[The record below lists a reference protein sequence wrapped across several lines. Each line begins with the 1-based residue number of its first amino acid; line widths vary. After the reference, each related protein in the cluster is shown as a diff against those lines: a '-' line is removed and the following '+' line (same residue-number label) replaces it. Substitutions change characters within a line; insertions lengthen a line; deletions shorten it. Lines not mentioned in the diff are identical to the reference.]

1 MTQVAYFMY
10 EHIKTIN
17 CYISSKFQG
26 NKVSFIQLKL
36 CIILF
41 QESKHKKEVVVKKKK
56 AKAKARFGEDS
67 FSRIP
72 TRLADVF

>member
-1 MTQVAYFMY
+1 MPMPHDSESQW
-10 EHIKTIN
+10 
-17 CYISSKFQG
+17 

-56 AKAKARFGEDS
+56 KAKAKARFGEDS